1 MHGYSD
7 PAVQDTIRNNITA
20 NEAYRR
26 GNARELVET
35 MLGGIREDFEVDMI
49 IDALLEAD
57 PYEREF
63 ADIDTQGFWEIARK
77 FSREIQ
83 QGDTVIF
90 GNQRGKRRQKQAR
103 WVVLAAYTDS
113 VLLESPAKYRR
124 TVPRNTGLYES
135 LVIVARHGRPDMH
148 A

>member
-1 MHGYSD
+1 M
-7 PAVQDTIRNNITA
+7 DTITA
-20 NEAYRR
+20 TEAYRR
-26 GNARELVET
+26 TNARELVET
-35 MLGGIREDFEVDMI
+35 MLGGISEDFEVDLI
-49 IDALLEAD
+49 IEALLEAD

-63 ADIDTQGFWEIARK
+63 ADIDNQGFWEIARK

-90 GNQRGKRRQKQAR
+90 GNQSGKRRQKQAR

-124 TVPRNTGLYES
+124 TIPRRSGLFEN
-135 LVIVARHGRPDMH
+135 LVIVARHGRPDLH
-148 A
+148 E

>member
-7 PAVQDTIRNNITA
+7 PAVQDAVHDHIAA

-26 GNARELVET
+26 SNARELVDT
-35 MLGGIREDFEVDMI
+35 MLGGIREDFEAELI

-124 TVPRNTGLYES
+124 TIPRNTGLYES
-135 LVIVARHGRPDMH
+135 LVIVARHGRPDL
-148 A
+148 AD